1 MDRSVAPRRVVW
13 VTTLPPDHE
22 GTGGQLRQAHLLDA
36 VTARAPVVLVSA
48 GAVRDPAVAATAS
61 VLVEVTG
68 APAPPTSGPRLRAEL
83 LAHWLLAR
91 HPLPATRARTV
102 RASLRRELA
111 GVVQPDDV
119 VVLEHLELA
128 PLAAHLPPHARTL
141 LTVHHAAAR
150 QASQELELAATRR
163 QRSWCRRERD
173 RARRLERW
181 AGEHVDT
188 VVTVSTLD
196 AQSVACPSVVVPNG
210 TAVSPEPTPPPRSHV
225 VVFTGDLAYGPN
237 VDSITWFART
247 AWPLVRAA
255 VPDARLD
262 VVGRSP
268 SVAVRDLAQMAGI
281 EVYADVPTIAPHLAG
296 ADVAVVPLRLGGGT
310 RLKALQ
316 AMAAG
321 RPVVGTSVG
330 LEGLDVQD
338 GVQARVA
345 DGADA
350 LATAVVDL
358 LTDPAAA
365 AELAGR
371 AHDWV
376 REHHDWQRIGRRFAE
391 DVLGL

>member
-1 MDRSVAPRRVVW
+1 M
-13 VTTLPPDHE
+13 
-22 GTGGQLRQAHLLDA
+22 
-36 VTARAPVVLVSA
+36 
-48 GAVRDPAVAATAS
+48 
-61 VLVEVTG
+61 
-68 APAPPTSGPRLRAEL
+68 
-83 LAHWLLAR
+83 
-91 HPLPATRARTV
+91 
-102 RASLRRELA
+102 
-111 GVVQPDDV
+111 QPHDV

-150 QASQELELAATRR
+150 QATQELELATTRR

-196 AQSVACPSVVVPNG
+196 AQSIACPSVVVPNG
-210 TAVSPEPTPPPRSHV
+210 TMVSPDLPPPPHTHV

-237 VDSITWFART
+237 VDGITWFART
-247 AWPLVRAA
+247 AWPLVRSA
-255 VPDARLD
+255 VPDARLH

-268 SVAVRDLAQMAGI
+268 AVTVRDLSQVPGI
-281 EVYADVPTIAPHLAG
+281 EVHADVPTIAPHLAG

-330 LEGLDVQD
+330 LEGLDVRD

-345 DGADA
+345 DDADA
-350 LATAVVDL
+350 LAAALVDL

-365 AELAGR
+365 ADMAGR
-371 AHDWV
+371 AHGWV
-376 REHHDWQRIGRRFAE
+376 GEHHDWQRIGRRFAE